1 MLNISPIHIIQN
13 TLKFIQI
20 SLKVPD
26 LWTHKHKIKVD
37 YEHLRVFLY
46 YILVSVQ
53 IVTKITFAT
62 FANCLFFKVLQNPLQ
77 LCVQITQVG
86 GGIIIII
93 SFIDQKAA
101 QIAHVTGLWTLNL
114 W

>member
-1 MLNISPIHIIQN
+1 MLNISPIHIQN

-53 IVTKITFAT
+53 IVTKITLAT
-62 FANCLFFKVLQNPLQ
+62 FENCLFFKVLQNPLQ

-86 GGIIIII
+86 GGIII
-93 SFIDQKAA
+93 SFVDQKAA